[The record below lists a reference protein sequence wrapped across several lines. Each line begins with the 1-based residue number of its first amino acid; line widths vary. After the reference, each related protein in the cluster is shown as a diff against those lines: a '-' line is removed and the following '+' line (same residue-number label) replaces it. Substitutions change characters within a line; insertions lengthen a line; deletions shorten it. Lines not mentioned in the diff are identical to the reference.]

1 MLSAFSSRLRATVR
15 RSRCATF
22 RGVPYGAVGWST
34 VVVAFLFLASAP
46 VDAQLR
52 SSVAATSSG
61 SAQTSAATGSPASS
75 SSVLSRFAAP
85 SEQFAFGPKEQ
96 TNLDI
101 TVSAASD
108 VNADEKGRAAPILV
122 RVYEL
127 KSEAAFETADYFS
140 LQNNDKAV
148 LGGDLLTRE
157 EFIFRPGDVRTI
169 RRKSHPDLAVIA
181 VLAGY
186 RELARSDWRAIQ
198 KIAPAPES
206 VWYRAVLPA
215 NKSRLQIELQ
225 TQGVRITAIE

>member
-1 MLSAFSSRLRATVR
+1 MLSALSSRMRVTVR
-15 RSRCATF
+15 HAWCAAF
-22 RGVPYGAVGWST
+22 CGATHCMVGSWT
-34 VVVAFLFLASAP
+34 VVVAFLFLVPSM
-46 VDAQLR
+46 VDAQPR
-52 SSVAATSSG
+52 SSVVAASPSNT
-61 SAQTSAATGSPASS
+61 QTAAAASPVSS

-85 SEQFAFGPKEQ
+85 SEQFSFGPKEQ
-96 TNLDI
+96 TSLDI

-127 KSEAAFETADYFS
+127 KSEAVFETADYFS

-157 EFIFRPGDVRTI
+157 EFIFRPGDTKTI
-169 RRKSHPDLAVIA
+169 RRKSHPDLTVIA

-186 RELARSDWRAIQ
+186 RELANSDWRAVQ

-206 VWYRAVLPA
+206 VWYRVVLPA
-215 NKSRLQIELQ
+215 NKSKLQIQLQ
-225 TQGVRITAIE
+225 AQGVRITATE